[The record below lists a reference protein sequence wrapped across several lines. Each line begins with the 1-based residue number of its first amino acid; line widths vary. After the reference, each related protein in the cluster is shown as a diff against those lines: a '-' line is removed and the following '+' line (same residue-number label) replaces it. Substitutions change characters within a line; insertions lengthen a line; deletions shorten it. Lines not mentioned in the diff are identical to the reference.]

1 MKCSSMPMRTVT
13 VVSGIGRYNEMFS
26 RLSSNFPAGPSS
38 RRWSSPSLWVV
49 WACQGAGPG
58 PRLWPAHLLAP
69 PPAPSQCRGWPG
81 WRPQVKS
88 SHHLIISSS
97 HHHPVHLT
105 ASLHQVQGA
114 CLWAGLYRPP
124 GSRWVWPSQ
133 QLSECEPWL
142 TTEMTIER
150 VSALCTGLIRWH
162 WVISQDTSAPLKN
175 ENCNHCP
182 PSHQMIDTIDKKY

>member
-81 WRPQVKS
+81 WRPQVTPWS
-88 SHHLIISSS
+88 QHIICI
-97 HHHPVHLT
+97 PRCQ
-105 ASLHQVQGA
+105 APGA
-114 CLWAGLYRPP
+114 WLWAGRCRPH
-124 GSRWVWPSQ
+124 GSRWAWPSRL
-133 QLSECEPWL
+133 LSDSELELGECFVFSLSHRVHHSAL
-142 TTEMTIER
+142 TTDQVTPGNKRRAGGSFEDCKLQ
-150 VSALCTGLIRWH
+150 SLSF
-162 WVISQDTSAPLKN
+162 ISSDDWYN
-175 ENCNHCP
+175 R
-182 PSHQMIDTIDKKY
+182 